1 MRKGNLM
8 FFLAI
13 PLLLVMMMG
22 GPKGGCSPQ
31 AAPAL
36 PADAELVRIDA
47 DSSVSPDSDITAP
60 SLRILAEVA
69 RTQKARAAGLLGRTR
84 LKPGHGMLYIF
95 AEPAVQEFSEAG
107 TDIALSTAFLTDDGT
122 ILALIDTGK
131 RDPTLS
137 SCDTPVRLVLQ
148 MRKGWFADRGIAA
161 GARLLLPDNLFSP
174 PSEPALEVDPEPAP
188 DTTPQP
194 ETQPG

>member
-22 GPKGGCSPQ
+22 GPKGGCSQQ

-47 DSSVSPDSDITAP
+47 DSSILADSGISAP

-69 RTQKARAAGLLGRTR
+69 RTQKARAAGLIGRTY

-95 AEPAVQEFSEAG
+95 DEPAVQEFSEAG
-107 TDIALSTAFLTDDGT
+107 TDMALSTAFLTDDGT
-122 ILALIDTGK
+122 ILTLIDTGK

-137 SCDTPVRLVLQ
+137 TCDTSVRLVLQ
-148 MRKGWFADRGIAA
+148 MRRGWFAERGIAA
-161 GARLLLPDNLFSP
+161 GARLRLPDNLLAAP
-174 PSEPALEVDPEPAP
+174 PEPALEADSEPAP

-194 ETQPG
+194 DTQPG